1 MNEKQNE
8 QIQFIP
14 IKQIQ
19 ILNPRQR
26 GKHKFAKIVT
36 NIDRLG
42 LKKPITVGIAPPQD
56 GEPSY
61 YLGCGQGRLEA
72 YISLGEVLIP
82 AIVRRDLTREEL
94 IEMSLIENIAR
105 RNPTTIELVQK
116 VKELKEQGYS
126 LAEAARKIDLEVSY
140 VRGILLLLTKGEEKL
155 LQAVEKGQIPVNVA
169 MTIATSDDKSIQRAL
184 TEAYESHD
192 LRGKALLRARRL
204 IENRRSRGKGL
215 RNGKR
220 SAPADPVT
228 VDSLLKA
235 YQQETLRQKLV
246 VQKAK
251 LTETRLLFVL
261 SALRQLVKDEHFVT
275 LLRAENLDTMPQYL
289 VDQLRPQGEAA

>member
-1 MNEKQNE
+1 MTEKQDA

-26 GKHKFAKIVT
+26 GKHKFAQIVT

-42 LKKPITVGIAPPQD
+42 LKKPITVGIAEPRD

-72 YISLGEVLIP
+72 YIALGEETIP
-82 AIVRRDLTREEL
+82 AIVIQASREEL
-94 IEMSLIENIAR
+94 FVMSMVENIAR
-105 RNPTTIELVQK
+105 RNPTSIELVR
-116 VKELKEQGYS
+116 EIGDLKEKGYS
-126 LAEAARKIDLEVSY
+126 FAEIARKIDLETSY
-140 VRGILLLLTKGEEKL
+140 VRGILQLLAKGEEKL
-155 LQAVEKGQIPVNVA
+155 LRAVEKGQIPVNVA
-169 MTIATSDDKSIQRAL
+169 MTIASSDDKSIQRAL

-204 IENRRSRGKGL
+204 IENRRSRGKRL
-215 RNGKR
+215 RNGQR
-220 SAPADPVT
+220 SAPASPVT
-228 VDSLLKA
+228 VDSLLRT
-235 YQQETLRQKLV
+235 YQQETVRQKLV

-251 LTETRLLFVL
+251 MTETRLLFVL

-275 LLRAENLDTMPQYL
+275 LLRAESLDTMPQYL
-289 VDQLRPQGEAA
+289 AEQIRKQEDAA